1 MQLAMRAYFPEVCN
15 ACQIS
20 NSSPRWFCIP
30 NRTFQPLNDQLRPVR
45 KDAIDKAESG
55 ARKKTVSAPTNNRGA
70 TASFRC
76 EIAATRNFVNSTER
90 LRDQIKNA
98 IVLSNA
104 TTMVEIAGNKMTV
117 SQAIEFKNTI
127 AYKTEILASMKKQ
140 RQTVIIEVDAH
151 RQRVQ
156 TKVDENVRIICGK
169 DAKPEAA
176 TLKMVSDGIATGDPI
191 DVYDPLN
198 LDKVIDSMEREI
210 EDFKANVDFVLSES
224 NATTLIEVL

>member
-1 MQLAMRAYFPEVCN
+1 MATKQSVTRSLVE
-15 ACQIS
+15 I
-20 NSSPRWFCIP
+20 
-30 NRTFQPLNDQLRPVR
+30 
-45 KDAIDKAESG
+45 
-55 ARKKTVSAPTNNRGA
+55 KTVDGRIRKIIEQGLFMTYKTKYKNTRHTEEEFKKSA
-70 TASFRC
+70 TADFQSMNDLIKR
-76 EIAATRNFVNSTER
+76 
-90 LRDQIKNA
+90 RDQIKNA